1 MKRIVII
8 GGGWAGCAAAV
19 AAAKSGVQVSLLER
33 TDMLLGLGNVG
44 GIMRNNGRFTAAEE
58 NIAMG
63 ASELFEITDSCA
75 THKNVSF
82 PGHEHATFYNV
93 IKVEPAVRELLRKMG
108 IEVRFMARVVDAVVQ
123 VDAAKVGA
131 VKLAGGELVEG
142 DVFID
147 CTGTTGPMGN
157 CLQHGNG
164 CSMCVLRCPSFGP
177 RVSITEKVFG
187 SDYCAMRGATASAR
201 EGGESLGVAGSR
213 ASTREG
219 GESLGVAGSR
229 ASAREGGESLGVAN
243 SLGVGNAAAAPPAAP
258 PAAAL
263 GAFSGSCKLD
273 KASLSE
279 DIQKELNERG
289 VAIVPLPE
297 ELINRKKLGQK
308 VCQQYAL
315 DPYAENIIL
324 IDTGFAKMM
333 TPYFPLE
340 DLRRVDG
347 FQQARFIDPY
357 AAGKGNSVRYMAVAR
372 RDEFLRARGEAAGA
386 ATSRTAANSLGRT
399 NSLGRQAAPPPAA
412 ASNSLGRQG
421 VQVAPP
427 AASVQAAEDAAA
439 GRRAAS
445 SGRAGEGGVSNLFC
459 GGEKAGLIVGHT
471 EAITTGILA
480 GFNGARKALSR
491 PFLKLPETT
500 AIGLLV
506 AMSGREITSAE
517 DLERRYTFAGEE
529 VFQEMKEKGLYSTD
543 VNAIRKRI
551 EEAGLEDIY
560 NQW

>member
-1 MKRIVII
+1 MKRIVVI

-19 AAAKSGVQVSLLER
+19 AAAKSGAAITLLER

-63 ASELFEITDSCA
+63 ASEMFEIVDKCT

-93 IKVEPAVRELLRKMG
+93 IKVEPAVRELLRVKG
-108 IEVRFMARVVDAVVQ
+108 IEIRFMTRVVDAVVQ
-123 VDAAKVGA
+123 VDAAKLTA
-131 VKLAGGELVEG
+131 VRLAGGELIEG

-157 CLQHGNG
+157 CAQHGNG

-177 RVSITEKVFG
+177 RVSITQKVFG
-187 SDYCAMRGATASAR
+187 SDYCAMRGGSTASAP
-201 EGGESLGVAGSR
+201 GNGE
-213 ASTREG
+213 
-219 GESLGVAGSR
+219 
-229 ASAREGGESLGVAN
+229 
-243 SLGVGNAAAAPPAAP
+243 AAACGGYDMQVAPPLMAT
-258 PAAAL
+258 AL

-273 KASLSE
+273 KASLS
-279 DIQKELNERG
+279 KELQEKLDKNG
-289 VAIVPLPE
+289 VAIVPLPK

-357 AAGKGNSVRYMAVAR
+357 AGGKGNSVRYMAVAR
-372 RDEFLRARGEAAGA
+372 RDEFLRARGEAGEE
-386 ATSRTAANSLGRT
+386 
-399 NSLGRQAAPPPAA
+399 AA
-412 ASNSLGRQG
+412 ASTGS
-421 VQVAPP
+421 
-427 AASVQAAEDAAA
+427 AA
-439 GRRAAS
+439 GRHVAA
-445 SGRAGEGGVSNLFC
+445 GGVSNLFC

-471 EAITTGILA
+471 EAITTGTLA
-480 GFNGARKALSR
+480 GFNAGRKALSR

-500 AIGLLV
+500 ALGLLV
-506 AMSGREITSAE
+506 AMSGREIISAA
-517 DLERRYTFAGEE
+517 DLEKRYTFAGEE
-529 VFQEMKEKGLYSTD
+529 VFEQMKEKGLYSTD
-543 VNAIRKRI
+543 VKAIREHI
-551 EEAGLEDIY
+551 EEAGLGDVY